1 MPTAQSTEVDFTFQ
15 DSTLPLPQR
24 VESLVGQMTLE
35 EKLGQLMGVW
45 VGASDAGEP
54 VAPHQHLQHPP
65 ADLEGLMPH
74 GIGQLTRPF
83 GTRPVDPA
91 VGALSLA
98 RSQRRIQA
106 ANRFGLP
113 ALAHDECLAGF
124 AAWGATAYPVPLCW
138 AATFEPGL
146 VERMG
151 RQIGADMRAVGVH
164 QGLAPVM
171 DVVRDLRWG
180 RVEETMG
187 EDPFLVATT
196 GTAYVRGMESAGIV
210 ATLKHFAGYS
220 ASKGA
225 RNLGPVTVGPR
236 EFADVILPP
245 FEMAV
250 REGKPRSVMN
260 SYSDVD
266 NQPAASNR
274 ELLTGLLREQWG
286 FNGIVVADYYAV
298 AFLHQLHRVAAHPA
312 QSAHLALTAGIDVE
326 LPNVDVYGEPLL
338 EAVRAGEVDE
348 ELINT
353 ALRRVLTLK
362 GELGLLDGDW
372 EAVPAALTGAGAS
385 EEVLATDPE
394 DVRGSVSLDTD
405 EGREIARQIAEKSV
419 IMLSNDGV
427 LPLTVDG
434 QAAPKRVAVIGPAA
448 DFEFAVLGCYSFPAH
463 IGVQYP
469 GTPTGIRIATLLESL
484 RAEFPGAQITH
495 VPGTTLDGGE
505 TDSISDAVAATR
517 DADVVILALG
527 DRAGLFGRGTSGEGC
542 DVEDLT
548 LPGAQGA
555 LLEAVLDAGTP
566 TVLTLLSGRPYAL
579 GTAPSRAAAIVQT
592 FFPGEEG
599 TGAVAGVLSGR
610 VNPSGRLPVGVPATA
625 GGQPWTYLAAP
636 LGRLNPGSTLNPTPA
651 FPFGHGLGYGRFTWA
666 EASLN
671 TTAVPTDGE
680 VELSLTVTNGTER
693 FGADVVQIYLHDPVA
708 QTVRPE
714 QRLIAFARVE
724 LEPGQ
729 SARVAFGI
737 HMDLTSFTGVD
748 LTRVVE
754 PGALTLGVA
763 RSVGEIEQSLDLTVT
778 GPVRTVDHTRVLT
791 PTVTINVS

>member
-1 MPTAQSTEVDFTFQ
+1 MPTTPPPAVDFSFQ
-15 DSTLPLPQR
+15 DPSRPLAER
-24 VESLVGQMTLE
+24 VEILISAMTLK

-65 ADLEGLMPH
+65 ADLDGLMPH

-98 RSQRRIQA
+98 LSQRRIQA
-106 ANRFGLP
+106 ANRFGIP

-124 AAWGATAYPVPLCW
+124 AAWGATAYPVPLSW
-138 AATFEPGL
+138 AATFEPEL
-146 VERMG
+146 IERMG
-151 RQIGADMRAVGVH
+151 QQIGADMRSVGVH

-187 EDPFLVATT
+187 EDPFLVGTT
-196 GTAYVRGMESAGIV
+196 GTAYVRGMESAGVV

-250 REGKPRSVMN
+250 RDGKPRSVMN

-266 NQPAASNR
+266 GQPAASNR
-274 ELLTGLLREQWG
+274 DLLTGLLRDRWG
-286 FNGIVVADYYAV
+286 FTGIVVADYYAV
-298 AFLHQLHRVAAHPA
+298 AFLHQLHRVAANPGE
-312 QSAHLALTAGIDVE
+312 SARLALSAGIDVE
-326 LPNVDVYGEPLL
+326 LPNVDAYGEPLIQ
-338 EAVRAGEVDE
+338 AVERGDVPE
-348 ELINT
+348 ELIDT

-362 GELGLLDGDW
+362 GELGLLDADW
-372 EAVPAALTGAGAS
+372 NAVPEALSSTAGTHGGELPHAD
-385 EEVLATDPE
+385 A
-394 DVRGSVSLDTD
+394 VRGSVSLDTAH
-405 EGREIARQIAEKSV
+405 GRAIAREIAEKSV
-419 IMLSNDGV
+419 ILLANDGT
-427 LPLTVDG
+427 LPL
-434 QAAPKRVAVIGPAA
+434 ARPAHIAVIGPAA

-484 RAEFPGAQITH
+484 TAEFPGATLTH
-495 VPGTTLDGGE
+495 VPGTSLDGGE
-505 TDSISDAVAATR
+505 TEGISDAVAAAR
-517 DADVVILALG
+517 EADAVVLALG

-548 LPGAQGA
+548 LPGAQA
-555 LLEAVLDAGTP
+555 ELLEAVLNAGTP

-579 GTAPSRAAAIVQT
+579 GTAPARAAAIVQT

-599 TGAVAGVLSGR
+599 TGAIAGVLSGR
-610 VNPSGRLPVGVPATA
+610 INPSGRLPVGVPATA

-651 FPFGHGLGYGRFTWA
+651 FPFGHGLGYGRFTWDD
-666 EASLN
+666 ASLS
-671 TTAVPTDGE
+671 TTTVNTDGY
-680 VELSLTVTNGTER
+680 VELGVTVSNGTDR
-693 FGADVVQIYLHDPVA
+693 AGADVVQIYLHDPVA

-714 QRLIAFARVE
+714 QRLIGFARVE
-724 LEPGQ
+724 LQPSQ
-729 SARVAFGI
+729 AARVRFRI
-737 HMDLTSFTGVD
+737 HMDLTSFTGLD

-754 PGALTLGVA
+754 PGALTFGVA
-763 RSVGEIEQSLDLTVT
+763 RSVGEIEHSLDLTVT
-778 GPVRTVDHTRVLT
+778 GPVRAVDHTRALT
-791 PTVTINVS
+791 PVVTVTAS

>member
-1 MPTAQSTEVDFTFQ
+1 MPTTPAPAPAPHLTYRNTS
-15 DSTLPLPQR
+15 LPLAER
-24 VESLVGQMTLE
+24 VESLVSQMTLE
-35 EKLGQLMGVW
+35 EKVGQLMGVW

-98 RSQRRIQA
+98 RSQQRIQA
-106 ANRFGLP
+106 ANRFGIP
-113 ALAHDECLAGF
+113 AFAHDECLAGF

-138 AATFEPGL
+138 AASFDPPL
-146 VERMG
+146 IERMG
-151 RQIGADMRAVGVH
+151 ARIGEDMRGVGVH

-187 EDPFLVATT
+187 EDPFLVGVT
-196 GTAYVRGMESAGIV
+196 GSAYVRGMEQAGVV

-266 NQPAASNR
+266 GQPAASNR
-274 ELLTGLLREQWG
+274 DLLTGLLRETWG
-286 FNGIVVADYYAV
+286 FTGIVVADYYAV
-298 AFLHQLHRVAAHPA
+298 AFLHQLHRVAAHA
-312 QSAHLALTAGIDVE
+312 GESASLALAAGIDVE
-326 LPNVDVYGEPLL
+326 LPNVDAYGAPLI
-338 EAVRAGEVDE
+338 EAVARGEVAE
-348 ELINT
+348 QLIDT
-353 ALRRVLTLK
+353 SLRRVLMLK
-362 GELGLLDGDW
+362 GELGLLDADW
-372 EAVPAALTGAGAS
+372 DAVPPALHGAN
-385 EEVLATDPE
+385 LDDPE
-394 DVRGSVSLDTD
+394 SVRGSVSLDTAQ
-405 EGREIARQIAEKSV
+405 GRAIAREIAQKSV
-419 IMLSNDGV
+419 ILLSNDGT
-427 LPLTVDG
+427 LPLA
-434 QAAPKRVAVIGPAA
+434 QPKRIAVIGPAA
-448 DFEFAVLGCYSFPAH
+448 DFQFAVLGCYSFPAH

-469 GTPTGIRIATLLESL
+469 GTATGIEIATLLESL
-484 RAEFPGAQITH
+484 TAEFPTARITH
-495 VPGTTLDGGE
+495 VPGTSLDGGE
-505 TDSISDAVAATR
+505 TENIADAVAAAAQ
-517 DADVVILALG
+517 ADVVVLALG

-542 DVEDLT
+542 DVEDLR
-548 LPGAQGA
+548 LPGAQAA

-566 TVLTLLSGRPYAL
+566 TVLTLLAGRPYAL
-579 GTAPSRAAAIVQT
+579 GTAPQRAAAIVQT

-599 TGAVAGVLSGR
+599 TGAIAGVLSAR
-610 VNPSGRLPVGVPATA
+610 VNPSGRLPVSVPKTA

-636 LGRLNPGSTLNPTPA
+636 LGRLNPGSTLDPTPA
-651 FPFGHGLGYGRFTWA
+651 YPFGHGLGYGRFAWTDA
-666 EASLN
+666 AVSS
-671 TTAVPTDGE
+671 TSVPTDSA
-680 VELSLTVTNGTER
+680 VELSLTVTNGTDR
-693 FGADVVQIYLHDPVA
+693 AGADVVQVYLHDPVA

-714 QRLIAFARVE
+714 QRLIGFARVE

-729 SARVAFGI
+729 SATVTFRI
-737 HMDLTSFTGVD
+737 HMDLTSFTGRD
-748 LTRVVE
+748 LSRVVE
-754 PGALTLGVA
+754 PGALTLGLG
-763 RSVGEIEQSLDLTVT
+763 RSVGEIEHSLDVTVT
-778 GPVRTVDHTRVLT
+778 GPVRTVDHTRELT
-791 PTVTINVS
+791 PRVTVTYAPNL

>member
-1 MPTAQSTEVDFTFQ
+1 MPTTPPPAVDFAFQ
-15 DSTLPLPQR
+15 DASLPLAAR
-24 VESLVGQMTLE
+24 VESLVSQMTLQ
-35 EKLGQLMGVW
+35 EKVGQLMGVW

-54 VAPHQHLQHPP
+54 VAPHQHLQHPA

-98 RSQRRIQA
+98 LSQRRIQS
-106 ANRFGLP
+106 ANRFGIP

-138 AATFEPGL
+138 AATFEPTL
-146 VERMG
+146 IERMG
-151 RQIGADMRAVGVH
+151 AQIGADMRSVGVH

-187 EDPFLVATT
+187 EDPLLVAIT
-196 GTAYVRGMESAGIV
+196 GTAYVRGMESAGVV

-266 NQPAASNR
+266 GQPAASNR
-274 ELLTGLLREQWG
+274 ELLTGLLRETWG
-286 FNGIVVADYYAV
+286 FTGIVVADYYAV
-298 AFLHQLHRVAAHPA
+298 AFLHQLHRVAANPA
-312 QSAHLALTAGIDVE
+312 ESARLALSAGIDVE
-326 LPNVDVYGEPLL
+326 LPNVDAYGEPLTQAI
-338 EAVRAGEVDE
+338 ERGEVAE
-348 ELINT
+348 ELIDT

-362 GELGLLDGDW
+362 GELGLLNADW
-372 EAVPAALTGAGAS
+372 DAVPPALSSAAIAPGEHLPHADA
-385 EEVLATDPE
+385 
-394 DVRGSVSLDTD
+394 VRGSVSLDTD
-405 EGREIARQIAEKSV
+405 QGRAIAREIAQKSV
-419 IMLSNDGV
+419 ILLSNDGT
-427 LPLTVDG
+427 LPLAHPT
-434 QAAPKRVAVIGPAA
+434 RVAVIGPAA

-463 IGVQYP
+463 IGVQYT
-469 GTPTGIRIATLLESL
+469 GTPTGIRIATLLESVT
-484 RAEFPGAQITH
+484 AEFPGATITH
-495 VPGTTLDGGE
+495 VPGTSLDGGE
-505 TDSISDAVAATR
+505 TDTIADAVAAAR
-517 DADVVILALG
+517 DADVMILALG

-555 LLEAVLDAGTP
+555 LLEAILDTGTP

-599 TGAVAGVLSGR
+599 TGAIAGVLSGR
-610 VNPSGRLPVGVPATA
+610 INPSGRLPVGVPATE

-651 FPFGHGLGYGRFTWA
+651 FPFGHGLSYGRFTWHD
-666 EASLN
+666 ASLSA
-671 TTAVPTDGE
+671 TTVPTDGE
-680 VELSLTVTNGTER
+680 VELGVTVTNGTER
-693 FGADVVQIYLHDPVA
+693 AGADVVQIYLHDPVA
-708 QTVRPE
+708 QTVQPE
-714 QRLIAFARVE
+714 QRLIGFARVE

-729 SARVAFGI
+729 SARVHFRI
-737 HMDLTSFTGVD
+737 PMDLTSFTGLD
-748 LTRVVE
+748 FTRVVE
-754 PGALTLGVA
+754 PGTLTLGVA
-763 RSVGEIEQSLDLTVT
+763 RSAGEIEHALDLTVT
-778 GPVRTVDHTRVLT
+778 GPVRTVDHTRALT
-791 PTVTINVS
+791 PAVSVTVS

>member
-1 MPTAQSTEVDFTFQ
+1 MPTTPPPAVDFAFQ
-15 DSTLPLPQR
+15 DASLPLAER
-24 VESLVGQMTLE
+24 VESLVSQMTLQ
-35 EKLGQLMGVW
+35 EKVGQLMGVW

-54 VAPHQHLQHPP
+54 VAPHQHLQHPA

-98 RSQRRIQA
+98 LSQRRIQS
-106 ANRFGLP
+106 ANRFGIP

-138 AATFEPGL
+138 AATFEPTL
-146 VERMG
+146 IERMG
-151 RQIGADMRAVGVH
+151 AQIGTDMRAVGVH

-187 EDPFLVATT
+187 EDPFLVGAT
-196 GTAYVRGMESAGIV
+196 GTAYVRGMESAGVV

-266 NQPAASNR
+266 GQPAASNR
-274 ELLTGLLREQWG
+274 ELLTGLLRETWG
-286 FNGIVVADYYAV
+286 FTGIVVADYYAV
-298 AFLHQLHRVAAHPA
+298 AFLHQLHRVAANPA
-312 QSAHLALTAGIDVE
+312 ESARLALSAGIDVE
-326 LPNVDVYGEPLL
+326 LPNVDAYGEPLIQAI
-338 EAVRAGEVDE
+338 ERGEVAE
-348 ELINT
+348 ELIDT

-362 GELGLLDGDW
+362 GELGLLDADW
-372 EAVPAALTGAGAS
+372 NAVPPALSSAAPAPGEHLPHADA
-385 EEVLATDPE
+385 
-394 DVRGSVSLDTD
+394 VRGSVSLDTD
-405 EGREIARQIAEKSV
+405 QGRAIAREIAQKSV
-419 IMLSNDGV
+419 TLLSNDGT
-427 LPLTVDG
+427 LPLAHPT
-434 QAAPKRVAVIGPAA
+434 RVAVIGPAA

-469 GTPTGIRIATLLESL
+469 GTPTGIRIATLLESVT
-484 RAEFPGAQITH
+484 AEFSGATITH
-495 VPGTTLDGGE
+495 VPGTSLDGGE
-505 TDSISDAVAATR
+505 KDTIADAVTAAR

-555 LLEAVLDAGTP
+555 LLEAILDTGTP

-599 TGAVAGVLSGR
+599 TGAIAGVLSGR
-610 VNPSGRLPVGVPATA
+610 INPSGRLPVGVPATA

-651 FPFGHGLGYGRFTWA
+651 FPFGHGLGYGRFTWHD
-666 EASLN
+666 ASLS
-671 TTAVPTDGE
+671 TTTVPTDGE
-680 VELSLTVTNGTER
+680 VELEVTVTNGTDHA
-693 FGADVVQIYLHDPVA
+693 GADVVQIYLHDPVA

-714 QRLIAFARVE
+714 QRLIGFARVE
-724 LEPGQ
+724 LKPGQ
-729 SARVAFGI
+729 SARVQFRI
-737 HMDLTSFTGVD
+737 PMDLTSFTGLD
-748 LTRVVE
+748 FTRVVE

-763 RSVGEIEQSLDLTVT
+763 RSVGEIEHALNLTVT
-778 GPVRTVDHTRVLT
+778 GPVRTVDHNRALA
-791 PTVTINVS
+791 PTVTVTVS